1 MKRDWSKYSKET
13 LETHLEKVNFKI
25 DTDDPQT
32 SWNIF
37 ENFLLPVIDEIVPLV
52 PFLNNQ
58 TQSSLKEPKI
68 INQKLNLRKKLLK
81 KLKNEKTNLLRDR
94 VKI

>member
-1 MKRDWSKYSKET
+1 MFDIIGEKIPQKILMKRDWSKYSKET
-13 LETHLEKVNFKI
+13 LETHLEKVNFEI

-52 PFLNNQ
+52 PF
-58 TQSSLKEPKI
+58 
-68 INQKLNLRKKLLK
+68 
-81 KLKNEKTNLLRDR
+81 
-94 VKI
+94 